1 MKAFACFHCFNA
13 GKLITKQGELM
24 KQWNAI
30 LALVCAVSSA
40 YAFDQFITRRE
51 NKLYAGEKEFRFIG
65 ANMPGL
71 VVPYDF
77 TLHLAERMYLPT
89 PWELED
95 AMKTC
100 QRMGMTVLRTWN
112 LPMRGATET
121 AKAYHYVLGPGQFN
135 EKAFENMD
143 HLLAL
148 ANQYQ
153 IRLILSLNA
162 EAGDYL
168 GGIGTYAAYRG
179 KKRSEFWSD
188 PQLRADFKQTI
199 AFVLSRTNTVSGVAY
214 RDDKAVLAWQF
225 GNEMYSAT
233 PEWLSEM
240 AAYMKQLAPK
250 QLVAETRH
258 QGDAPPVIDANIDLY
273 TRHYYS
279 DYKRVG
285 TNWVMGV
292 KEYMAQLK
300 GQRPFFV
307 GEFGPYVDGKILTT
321 TNVIS
326 RLKQFYAE
334 LEPIEGYSG
343 ALLWSMYFHNEQGGF
358 YWHQIFTYPSVWSYH
373 FPGFPSG
380 DAQCERGI
388 MQATREAAFR
398 IRGCAVPQQP
408 APDAPE
414 VIPFSGAP
422 LFSWKGS
429 AGAEHYRVERARS
442 AAGPWL
448 VAGAR
453 VSDAD
458 VAYRPLFSD
467 TGVTCGSAWYY
478 RVIACNEGGESAPSK
493 PFGPVTIDRLCWVDE
508 LQDLQRAAEHSAG
521 LMLDNT
527 YNARYAEYL
536 FRAVGHAGDFMTYR
550 LDGAVSTL
558 RATAFVPASCTNATL
573 LDFGPDAQVTRRDIH
588 HLAPPHAKP
597 QQRQTQ
603 VEYCVAWTQPVRAVT
618 VTWKADVAL
627 DRVEIDYRK

>member
-1 MKAFACFHCFNA
+1 MKSWS
-13 GKLITKQGELM
+13 M
-24 KQWNAI
+24 I
-30 LALVCAVSSA
+30 LAVLCAVSST
-40 YAFDQFITRRE
+40 YAFDHFISRKG
-51 NKLYAGEKEFRFIG
+51 NKLYDGEKEFRFIG

-77 TLHLAERMYLPT
+77 TLRLEERMHLAT

-95 AMKTC
+95 ALKTC

-112 LPMRGATET
+112 LPMRGATEEP
-121 AKAYHYVLGPGQFN
+121 KAYHYVLGPGQFN
-135 EKAFENMD
+135 EAAFLNMD

-148 ANQYQ
+148 ANRHK

-199 AFVLSRTNTVSGVAY
+199 AFVLARTNTVSGVPY

-233 PEWLSEM
+233 PQWLSEM
-240 AAYMKQLAPK
+240 AAYMKQLAPN

-258 QGDAPPVIDANIDLY
+258 HGDAPPVIDENIDLY

-279 DYKRVG
+279 DYKHVG

-292 KEYMAQLK
+292 KEFLTK
-300 GQRPFFV
+300 LEGKRPFFV

-321 TNVIS
+321 NTVIQK
-326 RLKQFYAE
+326 LTDFYAQT
-334 LEPIEGYSG
+334 EPLDGYSG
-343 ALLWSMYFHNEQGGF
+343 ALLWSMYFHNEKGGF

-373 FPGFPSG
+373 FPGSPVG

-388 MQATREAAFR
+388 MQATRAAAFR
-398 IRGCAVPQQP
+398 ISGCAVPRQP
-408 APDAPE
+408 APDAPT
-414 VIPFSGAP
+414 VIPFSGTP

-429 AGAEHYRVERARS
+429 AGAEHYRVERAT
-442 AAGPWL
+442 AVAGPWQ
-448 VAGAR
+448 VAGER
-453 VSDAD
+453 ISDAD

-467 TGVTCGSAWYY
+467 EGVACGSAWYY
-478 RVIACNEGGESAPSK
+478 RVIACNEGGDSLPSA
-493 PFGPVTIDRLCWVDE
+493 PFGPVTINRLCFVDE
-508 LQDLQRAAEHSAG
+508 LQNLQRAQAHSST
-521 LMLDNT
+521 LTLDNT
-527 YNARYAEYL
+527 FNARYAEYL
-536 FRAVGHAGDFMTYR
+536 FRAVGHADDFMTYR
-550 LDGAVSTL
+550 VAGPIAEL
-558 RATAFVPASCTNATL
+558 RATAFVPASCTQDTL
-573 LDFGPDAQVTRRDIH
+573 LDFGPGTRVTRRDIQH
-588 HLAPPHAKP
+588 IAPPHAKA

-603 VEYCVAWTQPVRAVT
+603 VEYTVAFPAPRSEVT